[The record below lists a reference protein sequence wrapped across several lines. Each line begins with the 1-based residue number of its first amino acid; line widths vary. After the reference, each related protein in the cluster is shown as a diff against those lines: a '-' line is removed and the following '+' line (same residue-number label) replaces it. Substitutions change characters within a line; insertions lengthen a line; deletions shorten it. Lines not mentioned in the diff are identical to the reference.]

1 MIHPNYKKPKIDSGD
16 LRIKIEFWRK
26 TGSGP
31 LPGSSKKEKKYECM
45 AQVYNPS
52 MKDLEILSVKGTK
65 EGLTIK
71 IRDPHED
78 YLPTNTDFVKVDDY
92 RYGTEKEWNI
102 IDVSFD
108 FEDNRFVKIVLGAT
122 S

>member
-16 LRIKIEFWRK
+16 LRTKVEFWRK
-26 TGSGP
+26 TGNGP
-31 LPGSSKKEKKYECM
+31 LPGSSTKEKVYECM

-52 MKDLEILSVKGTK
+52 MKDMEILSVKGTK

-78 YLPTNTDFVKVDDY
+78 YIALNTDFVKVDDY

-102 IDVSFD
+102 VDVSFD

>member
-16 LRIKIEFWRK
+16 LRTKVEFWRK

-31 LPGSSKKEKKYECM
+31 LPGSSTEKKEYECM

-52 MKDLEILSVKGTK
+52 MKDMEILSVKGTK

-78 YLPTNTDFVKVDDY
+78 YLPLNTDFVKVDDY
-92 RYGTEKEWNI
+92 RYGIEKEWNI
-102 IDVSFD
+102 VDVSFD

>member
-1 MIHPNYKKPKIDSGD
+1 
-16 LRIKIEFWRK
+16 
-26 TGSGP
+26 
-31 LPGSSKKEKKYECM
+31 
-45 AQVYNPS
+45 
-52 MKDLEILSVKGTK
+52 MKDMEILSVKGTK

-78 YLPTNTDFVKVDDY
+78 YIALNTDFVKVDDY

-102 IDVSFD
+102 VDVSFD